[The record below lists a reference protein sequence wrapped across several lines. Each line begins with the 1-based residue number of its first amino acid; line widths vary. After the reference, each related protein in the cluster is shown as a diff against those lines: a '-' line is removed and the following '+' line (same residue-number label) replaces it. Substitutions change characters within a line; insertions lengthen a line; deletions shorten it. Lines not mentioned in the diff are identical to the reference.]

1 MNLMHDLHHLRDR
14 NLRLSTKIWLFFMLF
29 VCIVFLL
36 MWLFQII
43 FLEWFYESMKI
54 RDTAKVALHL
64 VEYYE
69 KDGFEDK
76 ANEIALQNEMCIELL
91 DKDGKEVY
99 YDCMYNGKCLLHGVN
114 SGTFFYLIDLQNSQS
129 GIICRRVFNES
140 LQSEML
146 VYGCTIYRQDKTVAG
161 YLLLN
166 SPLVPVESTVSILK
180 RQTMIITIL
189 LVFFGFLLSFFTAN
203 HIATPIIN
211 ITASAKRLAHGDYQ
225 TPFEGG
231 GYAEVD
237 DLAETLNYTAQEL
250 SKTDEMQRDLI
261 ANVSHDLRTP
271 LTSIYGACSAMRDN
285 FDALPRQTH
294 MKLLSDVCADA
305 QWLVRMVE
313 NLLSVTRVDTST
325 VRLSKNDTVLEELID
340 AVLVKFHKHYP
351 DIDVHVEIPEEF
363 VSIPM
368 DAMLISQVLM
378 NLLENAVF
386 HAKGMKNLWLRVEVK
401 GFWAYFYVEDD
412 GCGIPEE
419 KLPKLFTGM
428 LGSEAPMDQSRSS
441 MGIGLSV
448 CSAIIKAHGGEI
460 WANKR
465 VGGGTEVGFRLE
477 MEDENGE

>member
-1 MNLMHDLHHLRDR
+1 MRGNLLR
-14 NLRLSTKIWLFFMLF
+14 
-29 VCIVFLL
+29 
-36 MWLFQII
+36 
-43 FLEWFYESMKI
+43 
-54 RDTAKVALHL
+54 A
-64 VEYYE
+64 
-69 KDGFEDK
+69 
-76 ANEIALQNEMCIELL
+76 
-91 DKDGKEVY
+91 
-99 YDCMYNGKCLLHGVN
+99 
-114 SGTFFYLIDLQNSQS
+114 
-129 GIICRRVFNES
+129 
-140 LQSEML
+140 
-146 VYGCTIYRQDKTVAG
+146 
-161 YLLLN
+161 
-166 SPLVPVESTVSILK
+166 
-180 RQTMIITIL
+180 
-189 LVFFGFLLSFFTAN
+189 
-203 HIATPIIN
+203 
-211 ITASAKRLAHGDYQ
+211 
-225 TPFEGG
+225 
-231 GYAEVD
+231 
-237 DLAETLNYTAQEL
+237 
-250 SKTDEMQRDLI
+250 
-261 ANVSHDLRTP
+261 VSHDLRTP
-271 LTSIYGACSAMRDN
+271 LTSIYGACSAMLEN
-285 FDALPRQTH
+285 YDALPRQTH
-294 MKLLSDVCADA
+294 IKLLSDVCADA

-351 DIDVHVEIPEEF
+351 DTEVHVEIPEEF

-401 GFWAYFYVEDD
+401 GLWAYFYVEDD

-465 VGGGTEVGFRLE
+465 AGGGTEVGFRLE